1 MIESNQG
8 VIGHNFGQ
16 TQFPRNHLHDQPHH
30 HHHNDNI
37 YSSSQSNHSM
47 ILSLLLNNNNTYDYP
62 SFIQT
67 STSSNHRKTLTNN
80 MAVISE
86 IEEHENKIV
95 NEFCMLLE
103 KSRQLFNGLR

>member
-1 MIESNQG
+1 MNTIQYNRYNVYNPYSNNQNYLY
-8 VIGHNFGQ
+8 VEN
-16 TQFPRNHLHDQPHH
+16 NL
-30 HHHNDNI
+30 DN
-37 YSSSQSNHSM
+37 YYYHYPSS
-47 ILSLLLNNNNTYDYP
+47 SLLLNNNNTYDYP